1 MTHTPLPAATK
12 LLQAI
17 LSRLAVEATE
27 SADYYAIGDIAY
39 GASLLAN
46 GLLGGPMLR
55 YWLEAII
62 ADTNEMAAI
71 GNQGSKKE
79 AI

>member
-1 MTHTPLPAATK
+1 MTHTPLPPTAK

-39 GASLLAN
+39 GASLLAD

-55 YWLEAII
+55 YWLKTLI
-62 ADTNEMAAI
+62 ADTNELAAALVARR
-71 GNQGSKKE
+71 NHD
-79 AI
+79 